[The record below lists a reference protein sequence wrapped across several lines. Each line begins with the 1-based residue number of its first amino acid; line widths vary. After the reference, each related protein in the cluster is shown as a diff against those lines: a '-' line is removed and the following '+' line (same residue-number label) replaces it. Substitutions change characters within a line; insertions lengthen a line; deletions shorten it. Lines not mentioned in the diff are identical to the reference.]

1 VRTRAET
8 RLRRLERL
16 SGNVPCRCAVWSEP
30 PGRAQKEAAEAAL
43 YKEHGR
49 NIKIVHVVT
58 RHRTAGPVSVG
69 PQAPDRRG

>member
-58 RHRTAGPVSVG
+58 GV
-69 PQAPDRRG
+69 RRGENHPR